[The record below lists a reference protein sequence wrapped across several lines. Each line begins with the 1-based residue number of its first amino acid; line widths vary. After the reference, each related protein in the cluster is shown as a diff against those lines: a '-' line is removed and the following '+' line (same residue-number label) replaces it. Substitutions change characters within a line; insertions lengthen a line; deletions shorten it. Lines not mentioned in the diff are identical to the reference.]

1 MTRALA
7 IFCLAYAVLT
17 GWQVNRSLHRA
28 FSGWV

>member
-1 MTRALA
+1 MTRLALL
-7 IFCLAYAVLT
+7 CLFLAAAK

>member
-7 IFCLAYAVLT
+7 VVLIAYAALA

>member
-7 IFCLAYAVLT
+7 IALIAYA
-17 GWQVNRSLHRA
+17 GFSAWQVNRSLHRA

>member
-7 IFCLAYAVLT
+7 IVLVVYT
-17 GWQVNRSLHRA
+17 ALSAWQVNRSLHRA

>member
-7 IFCLAYAVLT
+7 IALVAYAALT

-28 FSGWV
+28 FSGYV